1 MKVNFFGQN
10 AILVAVLF
18 SIPAWA
24 ADPTAPGVPNFHQV
38 NELIY
43 RGGQPTEHGWSS
55 LAGLG
60 VKTVVDLRR
69 EDEHSA
75 RAERKAVEAAG
86 MRYINVPMN
95 GVVAPPDE
103 KIAKTLALLESSSE
117 GPVFV
122 HCKRGADRTGTVI
135 ACYRIRHDHWDNP
148 KALKE
153 AKSFGMSWTQIG
165 MKRYIESFRDAIPE
179 SASAAQPSQSVG
191 KP

>member
-1 MKVNFFGQN
+1 M
-10 AILVAVLF
+10 
-18 SIPAWA
+18 
-24 ADPTAPGVPNFHQV
+24 
-38 NELIY
+38 
-43 RGGQPTEHGWSS
+43 
-55 LAGLG
+55 
-60 VKTVVDLRR
+60 DLRR